1 MTISLVGVQNVS
13 TLTLGA
19 TGGADAVGS
28 VYAVRAN
35 APFKNLSISVRPFDD
50 PSPYQVDVYF
60 DGELE
65 ETHNYTTDK
74 NVCMMNFRT
83 YLFPANY
90 STNTIPKLIAGNYP
104 GIPILVQISNF
115 LATTKTFEVYAI
127 YEMYEAPQYAIL
139 PQES

>member
-1 MTISLVGVQNVS
+1 MAISLVGVQNVS

-28 VYAVRAN
+28 VYAVRAS

-50 PSPYQVDVYF
+50 PSPFKVDVYF

-65 ETHNYTTDK
+65 ESHDYTSDRYI
-74 NVCMMNFRT
+74 CMMNFRSHM
-83 YLFPANY
+83 FPANY
-90 STNTIPKLIAGNYP
+90 STNTIPKLIGTHAP
-104 GIPILVQISNF
+104 GIQISVRISNY
-115 LATTKTFEVYAI
+115 LSTTKTFEVYAI
-127 YEMYEAPQYAIL
+127 YEMYEAPQYAVL